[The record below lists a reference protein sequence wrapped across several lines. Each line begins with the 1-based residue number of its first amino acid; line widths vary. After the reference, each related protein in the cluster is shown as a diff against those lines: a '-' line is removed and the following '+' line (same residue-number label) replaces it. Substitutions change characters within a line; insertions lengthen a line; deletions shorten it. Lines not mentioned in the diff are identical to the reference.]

1 MKIKDIIGLCPE
13 EAIWKMM
20 ADISEFLIKDSHT
33 HVLDPDNITIDGDTF
48 LIGSAQKVAKE
59 FLPPEQEVS
68 EPPGMPQMVWSLGA
82 LAYYAASGH
91 VVFGGHGGSYQKEHP
106 HVPLPKL
113 PKSMRA
119 LTPVVQQCL
128 HSDPSERIE
137 LEKLH
142 DLAVNG
148 LRACS
153 QRQREKSDVLDNGHP
168 GEKTA
173 EGEKW
178 PEEMT
183 E

>member
-1 MKIKDIIGLCPE
+1 MKLRDIVGLCPE

-20 ADISEFLIKDSHT
+20 AYVSEFLIKDKHA
-33 HVLDPDNITIDGDTF
+33 HMLGPDNITIDGDMF
-48 LIGSAQKVAKE
+48 LVGADKETPKE
-59 FLPPEQEVS
+59 FLPPEQEAKES
-68 EPPGMPQMVWSLGA
+68 PGTPQMVWTLGA
-82 LAYYAASGH
+82 VAYYAASGH

-113 PKSMRA
+113 PKAMGA

-128 HSDPSERIE
+128 RSDPSERIGLEE
-137 LEKLH
+137 LH
-142 DLAVNG
+142 GLALAG
-148 LRACS
+148 LKACS
-153 QRQREKSDVLDNGHP
+153 LRQREKSDVLDNGRP

-173 EGEKW
+173 SEEKW